1 MSLGRVIRVSS
12 AYALME
18 EQTGSD
24 MSASRREFRDLLSGE
39 SPGGL
44 PDAGAFIVPDPGRF
58 SVDQLILAP

>member
-1 MSLGRVIRVSS
+1 
-12 AYALME
+12 ME